1 MEVDDIPAGLALCR
15 AARWNQTAHDW
26 EAFLRLEPGGAR
38 VATEGGRVIGTVAT
52 LRYERRF
59 AWVAMV
65 LVDPAA
71 RGRGVGTGLLHEGL
85 RILADMRSTRLDA
98 TPAGRMLYLKLG
110 FQDEYALSR
119 MEAVIEDAERAAR
132 DDGGPP
138 VRALTDADLPAV
150 RAFDHDV
157 FGADRGRLLEWFFEG
172 APSLAFISRTDQR
185 VRGYALGRHGF
196 NFEHV
201 GPVVAE
207 SLEVAR
213 SLVSASLAGL
223 RGRHAILDAPH
234 HSRPWLD
241 WLAARGFKE
250 QRPFT
255 RMYLGENAYP
265 GLPEK
270 QFASLG
276 PEFG

>member
-38 VATEGGRVIGTVAT
+38 VATEDGRIIGTVAT

-98 TPAGRMLYLKLG
+98 TPAGRVLYLKLG

-119 MEAVIEDAERAAR
+119 MEAVIEDAEQGAK
-132 DDGGPP
+132 DDGDPP
-138 VRALTDADLPAV
+138 MRALTDADLPAV

-157 FGADRGRLLEWFFEG
+157 FGADRGRLLEWLFEG

-185 VRGYALGRHGF
+185 VHGYALGRHGF

-234 HSRPWLD
+234 HSRPWLE
-241 WLAARGFKE
+241 WLAASGFKE

-255 RMYLGENAYP
+255 RMYLGENPYP

-270 QFASLG
+270 QFAILG

>member
-15 AARWNQTAHDW
+15 AARWNQTARDW

-38 VATEGGRVIGTVAT
+38 VAFEHGRVIGTVAT

-65 LVDPAA
+65 LVDPAE
-71 RGRGVGTGLLHEGL
+71 RGRGVGTGLLHEGI
-85 RILADMRSTRLDA
+85 RVLADMRSTRLDA
-98 TPAGRMLYLKLG
+98 TPAGRVLYLRLG

-119 MEAVIEDAERAAR
+119 MEAGIEDGGLAAMDAP
-132 DDGGPP
+132 DDS
-138 VRALTDADLPAV
+138 VRAFTDADLPAV
-150 RAFDHDV
+150 RAFDRDV
-157 FGADRGRLLEWFFEG
+157 FGADRGRLLEWLFEG
-172 APSLAFISRTDQR
+172 APSLAFIARSDES

-201 GPVVAE
+201 GPVVADSVE
-207 SLEVAR
+207 IGR
-213 SLVSASLAGL
+213 SLVSASLAAL

-234 HSRPWLD
+234 HSRPWLE
-241 WLAARGFKE
+241 WLAGLGFKE

-255 RMYLGENAYP
+255 RMYLGENPYP
-265 GLPEK
+265 GLPDQ
-270 QFASLG
+270 QFAILG